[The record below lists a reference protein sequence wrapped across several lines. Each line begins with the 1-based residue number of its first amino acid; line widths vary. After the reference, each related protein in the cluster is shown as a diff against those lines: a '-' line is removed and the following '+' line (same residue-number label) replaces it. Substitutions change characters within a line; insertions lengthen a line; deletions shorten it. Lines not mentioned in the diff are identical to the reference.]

1 VELKM
6 TKQVKFLVKDHLRLD
21 KLVAAQLPELSR
33 SQAKKL
39 IESGNVTINNNKIK
53 PSDIP
58 PLNTEVLIILPILED
73 FDKLAKNANIPII
86 FEDENMVALNKP
98 AGLLVHPSDSNLIEM
113 TLLNIMRIKY
123 PSIINIGNTNRSGVV
138 HRLDRDTS
146 GVMVYAKNEIA
157 QATLKEQWKNR
168 ETLKIYLAVVKGCP
182 EPQAGIIDAP
192 IGKDPSNS
200 GKQAVVDDGLSA
212 ESSYNIIERFSNK
225 FSLLE
230 VKIKTG
236 RTHQIRVHL
245 SAIGHPV
252 LGDKLYGLP
261 IDQISR
267 QALHSKT
274 LGVKIPS
281 TGEWKEFTADTP
293 QDMIVLIDYLRLN
306 YKD

>member
-1 VELKM
+1 M

-245 SAIGHPV
+245 SAIGHPI

>member
-1 VELKM
+1 M

-73 FDKLAKNANIPII
+73 FDKLAKNTNIPII
-86 FEDENMVALNKP
+86 FEDENMVPLNKP

>member
-1 VELKM
+1 M

>member
-1 VELKM
+1 
-6 TKQVKFLVKDHLRLD
+6 
-21 KLVAAQLPELSR
+21 
-33 SQAKKL
+33 
-39 IESGNVTINNNKIK
+39 
-53 PSDIP
+53 
-58 PLNTEVLIILPILED
+58 LED

>member
-1 VELKM
+1 M
-6 TKQVKFLVKDHLRLD
+6 TKQVKFLVKDRTRLD

-58 PLNTEVLIILPILED
+58 PLNTEVLITLPILED

-123 PSIINIGNTNRSGVV
+123 PSIINIGNSNRSGVV

-146 GVMVYAKNEIA
+146 GIMVYAKNEIA